1 MIRRK
6 GLRDTMQE
14 MLEVL
19 QNQYEKDNFIV
30 QHNDNQNGFAYI
42 YCSSNALYEKNNLTS
57 FRDRVI
63 VGDRYE
69 WFNLRAA
76 CKPELE
82 IFIRDI
88 WLSWYVKGINSR
100 INSYEKLIE
109 LMRSLTQ
116 GYTVRC
122 VGASSGGYIGTILA
136 MELNADISYS
146 FAGQFSLRNHFD
158 HLQKN
163 PFLREYLLQNGDQYF
178 EYYKKIPETKVSVVY
193 MYPTRSEQDHEQ
205 YMLVK
210 GMKQLFTVKV
220 DVNEHG
226 VAIYPFAIPRYLS
239 FNLEEVEKMVA
250 GGSSSKLKTSIR
262 IGGWNNFLKWA
273 ARRIIKTKI

>member
-1 MIRRK
+1 
-6 GLRDTMQE
+6 MQE
-14 MLEVL
+14 MLEAL
-19 QNQYEKDNFIV
+19 QNQYERDNYIV
-30 QHNDNQNGFAYI
+30 RHNDNQNGLAYI
-42 YCSSNALYEKNNLTS
+42 YCSSNALYVKDDFTS

-109 LMRSLTQ
+109 LMKSLTQ

-146 FAGQFSLRNHFD
+146 FAGQFSLLNHFD

-163 PFLREYLLQNGDQYF
+163 PYLREYLLQNGDRYF
-178 EYYKKIPETKVSVVY
+178 EYYKNIPDTKTSIIY
-193 MYPTRSEQDHEQ
+193 MYPSGSGQDQDQ

-210 GMKQLFTVKV
+210 DMKKLFAVEV

-226 VAIYPFAIPRYLS
+226 VAIYPFAIPRFLS
-239 FNLEEVEKMVA
+239 FNLEELEKLVA
-250 GGSSSKLKTSIR
+250 GGTGSKLKISVR
-262 IGGWNNFLKWA
+262 IGGWKNFLKWL
-273 ARRIIKTKI
+273 ARKIIKKME